1 MLFPFTYSFFEPSL
15 NQCFASENVQS
26 ASFTKVQEVFV
37 KQINNNCT
45 LDLTWKSMEFKL
57 CIESKMQMLVYTYVS
72 LQNVLTYY
80 GKNEAMLTK
89 VSSLLFKRSKYSS
102 AYSLGYLHFIVG
114 SFCKVYRISVQNQVL
129 SLS

>member
-37 KQINNNCT
+37 KQINNNGT
-45 LDLTWKSMEFKL
+45 LDLTWKS
-57 CIESKMQMLVYTYVS
+57 IESKMQMLVYTYVS

-89 VSSLLFKRSKYSS
+89 VSSLLF
-102 AYSLGYLHFIVG
+102 
-114 SFCKVYRISVQNQVL
+114 SF
-129 SLS
+129 

>member
-37 KQINNNCT
+37 KQINNNGT
-45 LDLTWKSMEFKL
+45 LDLTWNSMEFKL

-89 VSSLLFKRSKYSS
+89 VSSLLF
-102 AYSLGYLHFIVG
+102 
-114 SFCKVYRISVQNQVL
+114 SF
-129 SLS
+129 

>member
-1 MLFPFTYSFFEPSL
+1 M
-15 NQCFASENVQS
+15 
-26 ASFTKVQEVFV
+26 
-37 KQINNNCT
+37 KQINNNGT

-89 VSSLLFKRSKYSS
+89 VSSLLF
-102 AYSLGYLHFIVG
+102 
-114 SFCKVYRISVQNQVL
+114 SF
-129 SLS
+129 